1 MDFKT
6 RKKYYNLCR
15 PYEPLEPD
23 DPRNIDIDTY
33 SEELGNPVRGVN
45 WADRLVEEISLSDKP
60 VFKLFTGL
68 PGSGKSTELKRMAE
82 RLSRKDE
89 GNLFPVYINAEDVID
104 LKNPIDVVDI
114 VSAAVHSAEKEL
126 IRRKGDDPEK
136 ALEEGYLARLWNWLN
151 NTDVKLGKGEFS
163 IPSAGKLV
171 AEMKTRPSLRQRI
184 RSTIAAHLTHFL
196 GEAHDEL
203 ELIKADAKAAFGVD
217 GMVVVFDSLEK
228 LRGISTNWDQVLES
242 AEQIFGGGAPY
253 VRLPVNVLYTVP
265 AALTTRIMDVDFM
278 PMIKVCDKEK
288 NSHAPGIETARELIR
303 RRIPD
308 EVIVELF
315 GDSAEERVERLI
327 CWSGGYPRE
336 IIQILQNVIAQK
348 THPIPE
354 GTLKH
359 IKADIANQYR
369 MIVTADAFDWLASV
383 AKTKFLTI
391 ENDEHRRAADL
402 MLANHAVLRYLN
414 DDLWFELHP
423 AVYEIP
429 GVQQAIREWGGD
441 EVAGYCE
448 PE

>member
-1 MDFKT
+1 MDYKT

-15 PYEPLEPD
+15 PYEALEPD

-33 SEELGNPVRGVN
+33 SEEKGNPVRGVN
-45 WADRLVEEISLSDKP
+45 WADRLVEEISLSDRP

-68 PGSGKSTELKRMAE
+68 PGSGKSTELKRMAA
-82 RLSRKDE
+82 RLSRTDE

-114 VSAAVHSAEKEL
+114 VSAAVYSAEKEL
-126 IRRKGDDPEK
+126 SRRRGGDPEK
-136 ALEEGYLARLWNWLN
+136 ALEEGFLGRLWTWVRK
-151 NTDVKLGKGEFS
+151 TDVAFEKAEFS

-171 AEMKTRPSLRQRI
+171 MEMKTRPNFRQLVRN
-184 RSTIAAHLTHFL
+184 TIAAHLTRFL
-196 GEAHDEL
+196 KEAYEEL
-203 ELIKADAKAAFGVD
+203 ELIKADAKAAFDVD
-217 GMVVVFDSLEK
+217 GMVIVFDSLEK
-228 LRGISTNWDQVLES
+228 LRGISTNWHQVLES

-288 NSHAPGIETARELIR
+288 NPYGPGIETARELIR

-308 EVIVELF
+308 DVLTELF
-315 GDSAEERVERLI
+315 GDNVEDRVERLI

-354 GTLKH
+354 GTLQH

-391 ENDEHRRAADL
+391 ENDDHRRAADL
-402 MLANHAVLRYLN
+402 MLANHAILRYLN

-423 AVYEIP
+423 AVYGIP
-429 GVQQAIREWGGD
+429 GVQKAIQELDGD
-441 EVAGYCE
+441 GAEGACE